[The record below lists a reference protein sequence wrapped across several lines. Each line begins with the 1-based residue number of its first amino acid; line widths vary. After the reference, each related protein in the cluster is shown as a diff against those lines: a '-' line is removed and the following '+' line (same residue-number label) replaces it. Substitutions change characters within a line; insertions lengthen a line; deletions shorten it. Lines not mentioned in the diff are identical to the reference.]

1 MFFISVLHIFSI
13 VYSCV
18 FLNFV
23 DDIYRK
29 TVNIGIFV
37 LHLVSVLNFLISFI
51 NFVQFI
57 LWIFLRRYHIKYK
70 RYNYVSSFLIVKIFH
85 FSFLIALAKISTMM
99 MNNYTIFLIMF
110 LALIGLFHSLKC

>member
-23 DDIYRK
+23 DDKY
-29 TVNIGIFV
+29 IGIFV
-37 LHLVSVLNFLISFI
+37 LRLVSVLNFLISFI

-85 FSFLIALAKISTMM
+85 FSFLIALAKISTMI